1 MDNTGYRSLLSYIKQ
16 EIRIDGSLYKE
27 RPFKRRIKLRMRY
40 TETESYSEY
49 LYYLR
54 KNHEEMKLLKD
65 ALTINVTRFY
75 RNRSTFEHLD
85 KLIKEKFVS
94 KQKFVSILSV
104 GCSSGEEAYTMGL
117 IMNNLKSM
125 YNVDYSILGIDV
137 DDIIIAK
144 AKLAQYNDF
153 SMKEIR
159 KSEVKKYFNT
169 SENIYSLKEQFKK
182 NVKFMIMDIKSFSEM
197 KRLGRYDIILC
208 RNVLI
213 YFSKEFQE
221 MIMKVFHEMLSTD
234 GILILGKIEIIMGSF
249 RNYYDIISK
258 QERIYKKIGH

>member
-16 EIRIDGSLYKE
+16 EIRIDGFLYKE

-54 KNHEEMKLLKD
+54 KNYEEKQLLKD
-65 ALTINVTRFY
+65 ALTINVTRFF
-75 RNRSTFEHLD
+75 RNRSTFDCLEN
-85 KLIKEKFVS
+85 LIKEIFIS
-94 KQKFVSILSV
+94 KQKFISIFSV

-117 IMNNLKSM
+117 ILNNLKSM
-125 YNVDYSILGIDV
+125 YNIDYSILGVDV
-137 DDIIIAK
+137 DEIIIKK
-144 AKLAQYNDF
+144 AKLGQYNDF

-159 KSEVKKYFNT
+159 ESEVKKYFDK
-169 SENIYSLKEQFKK
+169 SDNIYSLKEQFKG
-182 NVKFMIMDIKSFSEM
+182 NVNFKVLDIKSFSEM
-197 KRLGRYDIILC
+197 KRLGKYDIILC

-221 MIMKVFHEMLSTD
+221 MIMKVFHEMLNPD
-234 GILILGKIEIIMGSF
+234 GILVLGKIEIIMGTF